1 MSEAMDVNTPEELAS
16 ADKGRSDEEITAAI
30 NALGVDCT
38 VIKGDIA
45 DRGLPEQF
53 EAAARCFAD
62 FDRPHH
68 AFLGNHDYLGG
79 REVDGYALLGQE
91 PAPRAVELGRWR
103 LLLLETAIPGQ
114 HEGALED
121 DRLEWIEHEGERIP
135 WKIDPF
141 WDLHPAFG
149 DIVRDRR
156 ICDPLCSLYD
166 GHEPRLFKDKYIIKP
181 PGSHGNGKHQ
191 DHNWWQ
197 GFPHSCISVAV
208 AIDAADREN
217 GCTQLWPG
225 SHHHGFLH
233 QAGTLDGA
241 IPPEFTADEPFH
253 LETEP
258 GDIALFSCF
267 TIHAAGPNQSDRFR
281 RQLFLTYNDSRHGE
295 HYFSHP
301 EHFWNYRSRRYSDRG
316 DDLYFI

>member
-1 MSEAMDVNTPEELAS
+1 MSTAVTSPEILRPAVANPPAEHHACYLHRARSAERLAYGLSPEQLAS
-16 ADKGRSDEEITAAI
+16 YRENGFLVLRGVFGPAEVERMRALQEQVLAERPELLHSD
-30 NALGVDCT
+30 NM
-38 VIKGDIA
+38 
-45 DRGLPEQF
+45 RF
-53 EAAARCFAD
+53 
-62 FDRPHH
+62 
-68 AFLGNHDYLGG
+68 
-79 REVDGYALLGQE
+79 
-91 PAPRAVELGRWR
+91 
-103 LLLLETAIPGQ
+103 
-114 HEGALED
+114 
-121 DRLEWIEHEGERIP
+121 EWIEHEGEQIP

-149 DIVRDRR
+149 DIIRDRR

-166 GHEPRLFKDKYIIKP
+166 GFEPRLFKDKYIIKP

-225 SHHHGFLH
+225 SHQHGFLH
-233 QAGTLDGA
+233 QAGTLDGT
-241 IPPEFTADEPFH
+241 IPSEFTESDPFY

-267 TIHAAGPNQSDRFR
+267 TIHAAGPNRSDRFR

-295 HYFSHP
+295 HYFSHR
-301 EHFWNYRSRRYSDRG
+301 EHFWNYRARHRFADRG
-316 DDLYFI
+316 DELYFI